1 MGEGLLM
8 AGDNMFKIL
17 SPNLHSCASL
27 RQIFLGA
34 KNSTPKWRFF
44 AILGLEKGLFEGG
57 KCATGVIH
65 LDRWITT

>member
-1 MGEGLLM
+1 M

-27 RQIFLGA
+27 GHYFLFA
-34 KNSTPKWRFF
+34 KNSTPKWRFL
-44 AILGLEKGLFEGG
+44 AILRLKKGLFEGG